1 MSDTERPGWA
11 LRMVTASF
19 RGNNFLTESHDTKG
33 GRRLA
38 VKQYPGAEEPSV
50 EDLGGKAGEFRL
62 NAYFIGPDYDLY
74 RDAFLFALNTPGPDW
89 LDHPWLGNSSD
100 KGRGKLWV
108 RARDWSVHESNDK
121 GGYCTISVD
130 FVPGG
135 KDITAAEPDRT
146 DIAFSAIRHWEK
158 VICDDFALEPMSASS
173 MTSMIAKVQGQLDKV
188 RNVLAMATLPLTMMN
203 QVRNVIDGIKGDVA
217 ALMALPDQ
225 YAAAFRSFSNLLG
238 ANDAAADG
246 STASTGTSSS
256 ASVPDT
262 GIPQVVDSIVAVAE
276 LPVSQPGGV
285 GDSPALHINLARES
299 DLRSQLL
306 LASAAQM
313 ALADYRS
320 ASDRDAALAS
330 VLTAMDKMLPK
341 MSDAVF
347 HAALDCRATLIDA
360 LLAQQI
366 EPVQVRDIVQ
376 PLPAT
381 LLAHRMEVDESV
393 FLARNKVRHPLFV
406 RGRVYG

>member
-1 MSDTERPGWA
+1 MSWRDRQA
-11 LRMVTASF
+11 TASF
-19 RGNNFLTESHDTKG
+19 KGMEFLTDSHDAKG
-33 GRRLA
+33 GRRLV
-38 VKQYPGAEEPSV
+38 VKQYPGGEVPEL
-50 EDLGGKAGEFRL
+50 EDMGGKAGEFRL
-62 NAYFIGPDYDLY
+62 NAYFIGADYDLA
-74 RDAFLFALNTPGPDW
+74 RDKFLSILNKPGADW
-89 LDHPWLGNSSD
+89 LTHPWM
-100 KGRGKLWV
+100 GRLWV
-108 RARDWSVHESNDK
+108 RPRDWSVHESNKD
-121 GGYCTISVD
+121 GGYCTVSVD

-135 KDITAAEPDRT
+135 GDTALPTADRA
-146 DIAFSAIRHWEK
+146 DIAAAANKRFADTVQAE
-158 VICDDFALEPMSASS
+158 FALVPMSASS
-173 MTSMIAKVQGQLDKV
+173 LNSMIAKVQGQLDRV

-238 ANDAAADG
+238 SNDAASSSS
-246 STASTGTSSS
+246 STSTGTSSP

-262 GIPQVVDSIVAVAE
+262 AIPQVVDSIVAVAE

-330 VLTAMDKMLPK
+330 VLAAMDKMLPR

-347 HAALDCRATLIDA
+347 QAALDCRATLIDA
-360 LLAQQI
+360 LLAQQL
-366 EPVQVRDIVQ
+366 EPAQVRDIVQ

-381 LLAHRMEVDESV
+381 LLAHRMEVDEAV
-393 FLARNKVRHPLFV
+393 FLVRNKVRHPLFV
-406 RGRVYG
+406 RGRVHG